1 MQTTLSSIAS
11 FLLHRCTRTTLIV
24 VSAAGLLAAGLTG
37 CGTGLSVVT
46 KANTAAATGTTSS
59 DGTATSSGT
68 SSGSSEGGS
77 TGTGG
82 ATGSTGSNE
91 ATTTAGSSNSTTVSV
106 GATQQAAV
114 RWVTNFGDSITAGW
128 GSSAPQ
134 FAYASLLDTAIASP
148 NENWSRAGDQAAD
161 MARLWVY
168 PNATPSRG
176 SSQLYTVL
184 IGTNDANSCGGSDG
198 CIANWRQSLAA
209 SLAWLAVPA
218 SDKVLGNSIAQQ
230 TGGQQSGEWT
240 PDLTNGI
247 ATSAAGAS
255 LSFNVRQAVS
265 GRSLLVAYRVI
276 DAGAGGGAATV
287 SIDGVPVTT
296 LSAAVTTGQ
305 AIDTKNGTTDTIF
318 LATIPLGEEG
328 EHIVTLTTTTAGF
341 FSLQWAGVSS
351 GNYAQTAGAPRV
363 LIGQITST
371 GSAAL
376 NLIVNQYNVQLQQL
390 IAALAGEG
398 LNIQIVPTANVLQP
412 GDFTD
417 ELHPND
423 AGHLV
428 LAQTFAA
435 SL

>member
-1 MQTTLSSIAS
+1 MHITRSSVVK
-11 FLLHRCTRTTLIV
+11 FLLHRSTRTSLIV
-24 VSAAGLLAAGLTG
+24 VSAAGLLAGGLTG
-37 CGTGLSVVT
+37 CGVGAVAIS
-46 KANTAAATGTTSS
+46 KAANITAPGTNPSNANNS
-59 DGTATSSGT
+59 TATTASGSSGT
-68 SSGSSEGGS
+68 SSTTS
-77 TGTGG
+77 TN
-82 ATGSTGSNE
+82 TGS
-91 ATTTAGSSNSTTVSV
+91 STTVEVS
-106 GATQQAAV
+106 ATKQAAV

-134 FAYASLLDTAIASP
+134 FAYVALLDMAIAGP
-148 NENWSRAGDQAAD
+148 NANLSRAGDQAAD

-168 PNATPSRG
+168 PNATSSLG

-198 CIANWRQSLAA
+198 CIANWQQSLAS

-218 SDKVLGNSIAQQ
+218 SDKVLGNSIVS
-230 TGGQQSGEWT
+230 QSGEWT
-240 PDLTNGI
+240 PDLKNGI
-247 ATSAAGAS
+247 ATNAAGAS

-265 GRSLLVAYRVI
+265 GRSLLVAYRVF
-276 DAGAGGGAATV
+276 DEGAGGGAAAI

-296 LSAAVTTGQ
+296 LSAEVTTGQ
-305 AIDTKNGTTDTIF
+305 AIDTKNGTSDTIF
-318 LATIPLGEEG
+318 LAMIPLGEEG
-328 EHIVTLTTTTAGF
+328 QHTVTLTTTTAGF

-351 GNYAQTAGAPRV
+351 GNYAQDAGAPRV

-376 NLIVNQYNVQLQQL
+376 NLTVNQYNAQLQQL
-390 IAALAGEG
+390 IEALVGEG

-412 GDFTD
+412 GDFSD

>member
-1 MQTTLSSIAS
+1 MPITRSSVVA
-11 FLLHRCTRTTLIV
+11 FLQHRCFRTALIV
-24 VSAAGLLAAGLTG
+24 VSAAALLVAGPTG
-37 CGTGLSVVT
+37 CSTGFAVVSKSSTATAPGTAST
-46 KANTAAATGTTSS
+46 SATNSTTTTS
-59 DGTATSSGT
+59 TASSTGT
-68 SSGSSEGGS
+68 SSSV
-77 TGTGG
+77 
-82 ATGSTGSNE
+82 A
-91 ATTTAGSSNSTTVSV
+91 SSNSTTVEVS
-106 GATQQAAV
+106 ATQQAAV
-114 RWVTNFGDSITAGW
+114 RWVTNFGDSITGGW

-148 NENWSRAGDQAAD
+148 SENWARAGDQAAD
-161 MARLWVY
+161 MARLWVSQD
-168 PNATPSRG
+168 ATPSLG

-198 CIANWRQSLAA
+198 CISNWRQSLAA

-218 SDKVLGNSIAQQ
+218 ADKVLGNSIAE
-230 TGGQQSGEWT
+230 QSGSWS
-240 PDLTNGI
+240 PDLKNGI
-247 ATSAAGAS
+247 ATKAAGAS
-255 LSFNVRQAVS
+255 LSFNVTQAVS
-265 GRSLLVAYRVI
+265 GRSLLVAYRVF
-276 DAGAGGGAATV
+276 DEGEGAGAATV
-287 SIDGVPVTT
+287 SIDGVTATT
-296 LSAAVTTGQ
+296 LSAEVTTGQ

-318 LATIPLGEEG
+318 LAMIPLGEQG
-328 EHIVTLTTTTAGF
+328 EHAITITTTTPGV

-351 GNYAQTAGAPRV
+351 GSYAEVAGAPRV

-371 GSAAL
+371 GSATL
-376 NLIVNQYNVQLQQL
+376 NLTVNQYNAQLQQL

-423 AGHLV
+423 AGHLA

>member
-1 MQTTLSSIAS
+1 VAVSKAANVTAPGTSASNSSNSTATT
-11 FLLHRCTRTTLIV
+11 
-24 VSAAGLLAAGLTG
+24 
-37 CGTGLSVVT
+37 
-46 KANTAAATGTTSS
+46 ATG
-59 DGTATSSGT
+59 GSGT
-68 SSGSSEGGS
+68 SSGL
-77 TGTGG
+77 
-82 ATGSTGSNE
+82 
-91 ATTTAGSSNSTTVSV
+91 GSSDSTSVTVS
-106 GATQQAAV
+106 ATKQAAA
-114 RWVTNFGDSITAGW
+114 RWVTNFGDSITGGW

-134 FAYASLLDTAIASP
+134 LAYAALLDTAIASP
-148 NENWSRAGDQAAD
+148 NENLARAGDQAAD

-168 PNATPSRG
+168 PNATPSLA

-184 IGTNDANSCGGSDG
+184 IGTNDAYSCGGSDG
-198 CIANWRQSLAA
+198 CIENWRQSLAA

-218 SDKVLGNSIAQQ
+218 ADKVLGNSIAEH
-230 TGGQQSGEWT
+230 SGNWS
-240 PDLTNGI
+240 PDLKNGI

-255 LSFNVRQAVS
+255 LSFNVRQSVS
-265 GRSLLVAYRVI
+265 GRSLLVAYRVF
-276 DAGAGGGAATV
+276 DVGAGAGAATV

-296 LSAAVTTGQ
+296 LSAEVTTGQ
-305 AIDTKNGTTDTIF
+305 AIDTKNGTSDTIF

-328 EHIVTLTTTTAGF
+328 EHTITLTTTTAGF

-351 GNYAQTAGAPRV
+351 GSYAQEAGAPRV

-376 NLIVNQYNVQLQQL
+376 NVTVNQYNAKLQQL
-390 IAALAGEG
+390 ITALADEG